1 MWRSTWPPDW
11 ALRPERFYRY
21 MIPQHNGSRTAE
33 NRAGASP
40 AEEPQSDHDAIAQ
53 AGALLRRYK
62 SGERIGAADGADDGV
77 IVLAGAVLA
86 VASELRGISNA
97 LVDLQGVLER
107 RPARCNPPGE
117 STPA

>member
-1 MWRSTWPPDW
+1 
-11 ALRPERFYRY
+11 
-21 MIPQHNGSRTAE
+21 MIPQHNGLHTGQNQASR
-33 NRAGASP
+33 GP
-40 AEEPQSDHDAIAQ
+40 AADPDAIAQ

-86 VASELRGISNA
+86 VASELRSIANA
-97 LVDLQGVLER
+97 LADLQGVLER
-107 RPARCNPPGE
+107 SPARCDAPGE